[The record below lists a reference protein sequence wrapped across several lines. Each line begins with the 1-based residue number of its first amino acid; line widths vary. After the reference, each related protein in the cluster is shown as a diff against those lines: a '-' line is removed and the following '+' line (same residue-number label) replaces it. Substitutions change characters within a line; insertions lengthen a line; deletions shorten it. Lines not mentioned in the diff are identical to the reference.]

1 MKVVIIISLLLTL
14 FALFS
19 PFVVL
24 GRAQGLTEPEIVEDK
39 AEAPAHKEEVMPY
52 HSVIADTGNDVNVL
66 MGLEPVVMDI
76 EEYLVGVVA
85 GEMPADFEPQALRAQ
100 AVAARTYTL
109 HKMWVEPSA
118 NHDADVCTDAS
129 CCKAY
134 LGENELRDLW
144 GEDFDENIA
153 KIELA
158 VWETQGVYMVYDNE
172 PVLAVFHSS
181 SAGATEN
188 SGNVWNRDVPYL
200 VSVQSPENGEEV
212 TNFVTTVEFSYEEF
226 EDIFLQN
233 YPDAYFSEDTSQW
246 VTDIVYSDSGR
257 INSVTVG
264 DIEILGTQLRNIYS
278 LRSTA
283 VSVAMGAKGVVFTVT
298 GYGHGVGMSQY
309 GANCLAKEGK
319 TWREILQWYY
329 TGIEFDTLLDSI

>member
-1 MKVVIIISLLLTL
+1 MKVVVIIALLLTL

-24 GRAQGLTEPEIVEDK
+24 GRAEGFKEPEVLTDK
-39 AEAPAHKEEVMPY
+39 TEEPVNKPEKQPY
-52 HSVIADTGNDVNVL
+52 ESVIVDTGNDVNVL
-66 MGLEPVVMDI
+66 MGDETVTMDI

-85 GEMPADFEPQALRAQ
+85 GEMPADFEAEALRAQ

-109 HKMWVEPSA
+109 HKLWVEPSA

-129 CCKAY
+129 CCKAF
-134 LGENELRDLW
+134 LGETELQDLW
-144 GEDFDENIA
+144 GDDFDENMA

-158 VWETQGVYMVYDNE
+158 VWETQGVYMVYDSE

-188 SGNVWNRDVPYL
+188 SGNVWNHDVPYL
-200 VSVQSPENGEEV
+200 VSVESPESSEEV
-212 TNFVTTVEFSYEEF
+212 TNFVTTVEISYEEF
-226 EDIFLQN
+226 EDIFLEN
-233 YPDAYFSEDTSQW
+233 YPDAEFPEDTSEW
-246 VTDIVYSDSGR
+246 VRDIVYSDSGR
-257 INSVTVG
+257 INTITVG
-264 DIEILGTQLRNIYS
+264 GVEILGTELRNIYS

-309 GANCLAKEGK
+309 GANCMAKEGK
-319 TWREILQWYY
+319 NWQEILRWYY